1 MVNYNGNILA
11 EDDFKVS
18 AENRAFKYGDGI
30 FDTLK
35 CVNEHLYFVED
46 HYFRL
51 MSSMRMLRMKIPMH
65 FTLDYYETQ
74 IKRTLSENGLVQ
86 AARVRV
92 SVFREDG
99 GYYAPLSNEA
109 NFLIEVKPLTAKDHS
124 PNYEIELYKDFPT
137 ASGLLSTIKTNNR
150 IVNVLA
156 GIYAQENEY
165 QNCILINER
174 KEVVEAINANIFL
187 IRGNEILTPWLESG
201 CINGVIRKKLIESL
215 QKHDVFSISETQIS
229 PFDLLKVDEVFLTN
243 SVTEIQIVD
252 RYRKKHYSRQK
263 SIMIKELFERELA
276 KSLI

>member
-1 MVNYNGNILA
+1 MINYNGNILA

-18 AENRAFKYGDGI
+18 AQNRAFKYGDGI

-35 CVNEHLYFVED
+35 CLNKRVCFVED

-51 MSSMRMLRMKIPMH
+51 MSSMRMLRMKIPLH
-65 FTLDYYETQ
+65 FTLEYYETQ
-74 IKRTLSENGLVQ
+74 IKRTLSENDLLA
-86 AARVRV
+86 AARIRV
-92 SVFREDG
+92 SVFRVDG
-99 GYYAPLSNEA
+99 GYYAPLSNEV
-109 NFLIEVKPLTAKDHS
+109 NFIIEVNPLTAKEDTR
-124 PNYEIELYKDFPT
+124 NYEIELYKDFPT

-150 IVNVLA
+150 IINVLA

-165 QNCILINER
+165 QNCILINEN

-201 CINGVIRKKLIESL
+201 CINGIVRKKLIETL
-215 QKHDVFSISETQIS
+215 RKQDLFSVSETQIS

-252 RYRKKHYSRQK
+252 RYRKKHYSRKK
-263 SIMIKELFERELA
+263 SVMIKELFDRELM